1 MALTLQP
8 QFLPETDVE
17 ALAPFR
23 VEGPVAIKSLLR
35 DLISKKALIAL
46 YSLRN
51 FDDFIVTQVV
61 RFDDHGLEL
70 DFVTDEAR
78 RAAILGG
85 GGAIVIGFL
94 ETIKIQFTVQSIQL
108 FRSHDGPVLRCPLPA
123 NVYRIQRRDSYR
135 VRPLQGEPVV
145 CFVRDGAGGESGF
158 RVIDFSA
165 GGLALAVPSGSA
177 LPAAGQ
183 TLRHCRIE
191 VGKRIAIP
199 CELIVR
205 HVSEG
210 LWSEDGAHRIGC
222 EYDRPTSE
230 AARSL
235 QLVVMDIEKRSRHS
249 AGATA

>member
-94 ETIKIQFTVQSIQL
+94 ETIKI
-108 FRSHDGPVLRCPLPA
+108 
-123 NVYRIQRRDSYR
+123 
-135 VRPLQGEPVV
+135 
-145 CFVRDGAGGESGF
+145 
-158 RVIDFSA
+158 
-165 GGLALAVPSGSA
+165 
-177 LPAAGQ
+177 
-183 TLRHCRIE
+183 
-191 VGKRIAIP
+191 
-199 CELIVR
+199 
-205 HVSEG
+205 
-210 LWSEDGAHRIGC
+210 
-222 EYDRPTSE
+222 
-230 AARSL
+230 
-235 QLVVMDIEKRSRHS
+235 
-249 AGATA
+249 